1 MSSNDYFFLP
11 FCRTCKVLRP
21 PRSYHCRDCGFC
33 VEIHDHHCPW
43 MGTCIG
49 KRNIRYFMLFL
60 QLTALHALITAIL
73 TLLCGIL
80 IGFPVLN
87 ERFEIK
93 PSTVDRTRDET
104 TEDNQDEES
113 PGTSTFLALCH
124 AINSGIFFYCV
135 SITCMLGP
143 FGYEIHEQL
152 MNNVTT
158 NEVIRKK
165 WNA

>member
-1 MSSNDYFFLP
+1 MSSSDYFYLP

-21 PRSYHCRDCGFC
+21 PRSYHCRDCGVC

-49 KRNIRYFMLFL
+49 KNNIRYFMMFL
-60 QLTALHALITAIL
+60 QLTALHAFITAIL

-80 IGFPVLN
+80 IGFPVFN
-87 ERFEIK
+87 EKFK
-93 PSTVDRTRDET
+93 LASD
-104 TEDNQDEES
+104 QKSES
-113 PGTSTFLALCH
+113 ASTFVIFSH

-143 FGYEIHEQL
+143 FGHEIHEQL
-152 MNNVTT
+152 MDNVTT
-158 NEVIRKK
+158 NEVLRKK